1 MTAVG
6 GVASRAHDFPLKTQA
21 NTATEPNQLVSD
33 MLLGMPARPT
43 ICLNMI
49 VKNEAK
55 VIARSIASTRP
66 FIDAW
71 AIVDTGSSDGTQE
84 VIRGA
89 LRDLPGELFERPWRD
104 FGTNRTEALEFAR
117 DRADYT
123 LIIDADEV
131 LEASPGFALP
141 ELTLDA
147 YQLRT
152 ELGGVR
158 YYRTQL
164 VRSRLPWRYEGVL
177 HEVLACEPPFTQG
190 KLEGLVNR
198 PQSDG
203 ARSSDPQK
211 YLKDAAVFEQA
222 LKREPQNSRYVFYM
236 AQSYR
241 DAGLDEAALIHYR
254 RRATLGGWEEEVW
267 YSMYQVAS
275 LLEKLGRPEHEV
287 VMAYLN
293 AHQFRPQRAESLCEL
308 ARYLRLKSKFALA
321 YVFARQAAETPMP
334 SDTLFVHQGTYLWRA
349 RDEWSIAAYYV
360 GKHEEAISL
369 TSALLDGAALPES
382 ERARVL
388 QNREFS
394 LKALKTKA

>member
-1 MTAVG
+1 
-6 GVASRAHDFPLKTQA
+6 
-21 NTATEPNQLVSD
+21 
-33 MLLGMPARPT
+33 
-43 ICLNMI
+43 MI

-55 VIARSIASTRP
+55 VIARSIASARP

-71 AIVDTGSSDGTQE
+71 AIVDTGSSDGTQDVVRE
-84 VIRGA
+84 A
-89 LRDLPGELFERPWRD
+89 LRGVPGELFERPWRD
-104 FGTNRTEALEFAR
+104 FGTNRTEALELAKG
-117 DRADYT
+117 RADYT

-131 LEASPGFALP
+131 LEARPGFALP
-141 ELTLDA
+141 ELTHDA

-164 VRSRLPWRYEGVL
+164 VRSSLPWRYEGVL
-177 HEVLACEPPFTQG
+177 HEVLACEIPFTQT
-190 KLEGLVNR
+190 KVEGLVNR

-203 ARSSDPQK
+203 ARSADPQK
-211 YLKDAAVFEQA
+211 YLKDAAVFEEA
-222 LKREPQNSRYVFYM
+222 LKREPTNTRYVFYL

-241 DAGLDEAALIHYR
+241 DAGLDEAALINYQ
-254 RRATLGGWEEEVW
+254 RRARLGGWEEEVW
-267 YSMYQVAS
+267 YSMYQAAS
-275 LLEKLGRPEHEV
+275 LLEKLSRPEHEV

-308 ARYLRLKSKFALA
+308 ARYLRLKNKYALA

-334 SDTLFVHQGTYLWRA
+334 SDTLFVHEATYLWRA

-360 GKHEEAISL
+360 GKHEEAIGL
-369 TSALLDGAALPES
+369 TTALLGGNSLPER
-382 ERARVL
+382 ERARVS

-394 LKALKTKA
+394 VKAQKAGA